1 MCSFFLE
8 VIISK
13 FLKTKTK
20 ILFQIKKLSEGVKQL
35 VNKLLIIGS
44 TAHKKVDNIK
54 WTQPFPNMEKYDSL
68 IIDLTT
74 FPKNYPPTLFNN
86 IGLLKRTARSFI
98 RDNKEIF
105 CIMEKPLKIPFKK
118 IPINYS
124 WIPFPQKLTVNPM
137 ILGRTINLTDERF
150 SEYIENVEKWD
161 NELYWKNTINCSF
174 DHIAINKSQK
184 PIAATITIDKKGKIH
199 LLPKTTKINHS
210 NAIKLL
216 IGLATREEPEEYP
229 WLDSIEIPELNQIE
243 NSWNNSITPEE
254 YRNLFSIDH
263 KKITKAVQIILEDLG
278 IKTTQNTEF
287 DLTGLKGNIV
297 VQIASTNGKVEAQNA
312 KINQLAKFIE
322 NQRKNEKIIFV
333 ANTYKDL
340 PINNRTNKEHIDLS
354 MKLLLE
360 TNNAIFL
367 TTLSLYHLWKKV
379 ITDQISTQEASSLIH
394 NEIGEIE
401 I

>member
-1 MCSFFLE
+1 
-8 VIISK
+8 
-13 FLKTKTK
+13 
-20 ILFQIKKLSEGVKQL
+20 

-44 TAHKKVDNIK
+44 TPYKKVDNIK

-68 IIDLTT
+68 IIDLTS
-74 FPKNYPPTLFNN
+74 FPKNYPPPLFNN
-86 IGLLKRTARSFI
+86 IGLLKKTARIFI

-124 WIPFPQKLTVNPM
+124 WIPFPQKLTVNPL
-137 ILGRTINLTDERF
+137 ILGRTIILTDERF
-150 SEYIENVEKWD
+150 AEYMDNVEKWE
-161 NELYWKNTINCSF
+161 NELCWKNTVNCSF

-184 PIAATITIDKKGKIH
+184 PIAATITIGKRGKIH
-199 LLPKTTKINHS
+199 FLPKTTKINQS
-210 NAIKLL
+210 EAIKLL
-216 IGLATREEPEEYP
+216 IGLATREKPEEYP
-229 WLDSIEIPELNQIE
+229 WLDSIKIPELNQIE
-243 NSWNNSITPEE
+243 NSWNNSIAPEE

-278 IKTTQNTEF
+278 ILTIQNIEF
-287 DLTGLKGNIV
+287 GLTGLKGNIV
-297 VQIASTNGKVEAQNA
+297 VKIASTKGKVEAQNA

-340 PINNRTNKEHIDLS
+340 PINNRINKEHIDLS
-354 MKLLLE
+354 MKLFLE

-379 ITDQISTQEASSLIH
+379 ITDQISTQEASFLLH